1 MCCARPTSPH
11 LEAGTYSFERYHLDF
26 AGAEMVVGLSLSLPA
41 RLLQTFRAQG
51 NRLPWIGPGRGG
63 GGGWAAVAARV
74 SVSLQPH
81 VWVQVSHAAPQPSLL
96 PLFPCVPTACP

>member
-63 GGGWAAVAARV
+63 GGLR
-74 SVSLQPH
+74 
-81 VWVQVSHAAPQPSLL
+81 LL
-96 PLFPCVPTACP
+96 PG

>member
-11 LEAGTYSFERYHLDF
+11 LEAGTYLFERCHLDF

-51 NRLPWIGPGRGG
+51 NRDCRGLVQG
-63 GGGWAAVAARV
+63 EGAAVAARV
-74 SVSLQPH
+74 SASLQPH

-96 PLFPCVPTACP
+96 PLFPRVPAACP